1 MWENIEDMP
10 RHSTVT
16 MRDHPLAPSTRAAA
30 GTLVVHGELFTV
42 ETSDRVEIVDLT
54 DKIMAYARE
63 FGIREGTLTLWS
75 LHTTCALFINE
86 SQKAL
91 SADIRAFLER
101 IVEQDSRYLHNDPA
115 HSDCD
120 RMNADAHLRA
130 MLLGHSLTL
139 QISGGELVLGQWQR
153 ILMAEL
159 DGPRTR
165 TLRAQVM
172 GVAD

>member
-10 RHSTVT
+10 RRSTVT

-75 LHTTCALFINE
+75 LHTTCALFIN
-86 SQKAL
+86 
-91 SADIRAFLER
+91 
-101 IVEQDSRYLHNDPA
+101 
-115 HSDCD
+115 
-120 RMNADAHLRA
+120 
-130 MLLGHSLTL
+130 
-139 QISGGELVLGQWQR
+139 
-153 ILMAEL
+153 
-159 DGPRTR
+159 
-165 TLRAQVM
+165 
-172 GVAD
+172 